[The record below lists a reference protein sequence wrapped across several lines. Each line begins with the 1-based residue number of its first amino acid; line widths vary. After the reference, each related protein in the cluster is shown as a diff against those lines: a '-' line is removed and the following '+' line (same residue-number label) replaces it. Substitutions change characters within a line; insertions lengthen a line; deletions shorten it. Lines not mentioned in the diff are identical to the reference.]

1 MCCGKSASSEYKANM
16 IIDAHAHIFA
26 QPVIA
31 NVSGRPALVDKLHL
45 DIAGAQQ
52 RTSPAALQEES
63 RPAGVDACLLLPVAT
78 VDKVRETNVAFRE
91 IAAASDFFFTAGTLH
106 PQFSANK
113 EELLNMSL
121 EGVRAIKLCSFS
133 QGFSVPAAETQ
144 DLFRLIE
151 DMNRLQ
157 DCHFFVILDT
167 LYQPHK
173 FFGTAPEFDTTP
185 AMLGDLVKAYPG
197 VDFLLAHMGGLAAPP
212 EEIVKHLPPAEN
224 LYFDTSCA
232 AYTLSGEDF
241 VDLLKIHGPDH
252 ILFGTDWPWFGH
264 RRELELLDMLLDRAG
279 FGPMEKQKVL
289 CRNAAGLLGTH
300 LPV

>member
-1 MCCGKSASSEYKANM
+1 M
-16 IIDAHAHIFA
+16 IIDAHAHIFSP
-26 QPVIA
+26 PVIA
-31 NVSGRPALVDKLHL
+31 NVSGRPALIDKLHL

-52 RTSPAALQEES
+52 RTSPSALQEES

-78 VDKVRETNVAFRE
+78 VDKVRETNAAFRE
-91 IAAASDFFFTAGTLH
+91 IAAAEDFFFPAGTLH
-106 PQFSANK
+106 PQFSANE
-113 EELLNMSL
+113 EELLSMYL

-133 QGFSVPAAETQ
+133 QGFSIPAAETQ

-151 DMNRLQ
+151 VTNRLP
-157 DCHFFVILDT
+157 DRHFFVILDT

-185 AMLGDLVKAYPG
+185 AMLGDLVKTYPG

-212 EEIVKHLPPAEN
+212 EEIFTHLPPAKN

-232 AYTLSGEDF
+232 AYTLSEKDF

-252 ILFGTDWPWFGH
+252 IVFGTDWPWFGH
-264 RRELELLDMLLDRAG
+264 RRELKLLTMLLDLAG
-279 FGPMEKQKVL
+279 FGPEDKQKVF
-289 CRNAAGLLGTH
+289 CRNAASLLGVH
-300 LPV
+300 LSE

>member
-1 MCCGKSASSEYKANM
+1 M

-26 QPVIA
+26 PQVIA
-31 NVSGRPALVDKLHL
+31 NVSGRPALIDTLHL
-45 DIAGAQQ
+45 DILGAQQ

-78 VDKVRETNVAFRE
+78 VDKVREVNVAFRE
-91 IAAASDFFFTAGTLH
+91 MAAATDFFFTAGTLH
-106 PQFSANK
+106 PQFPANE
-113 EELLNMSL
+113 EELLRMSS

-144 DLFRLIE
+144 DLFQLIE
-151 DMNRLQ
+151 DTNRFHNG
-157 DCHFFVILDT
+157 HFFVILDT

-185 AMLGDLVKAYPG
+185 AMLGDLVKTYPS

-212 EEIVKHLPPAEN
+212 EEIVKHLPPAKN

-232 AYTLSGEDF
+232 AYTLSEKDF
-241 VDLLKIHGPDH
+241 VSLLEIHGPDH
-252 ILFGTDWPWFGH
+252 IIFGTDWPWFGH
-264 RRELELLDMLLDRAG
+264 RRELKLLDMLLDRAG
-279 FGPMEKQKVL
+279 FQPEDKQKVFS
-289 CRNAAGLLGTH
+289 RNAAGLLGM
-300 LPV
+300 PFPEPR

>member
-1 MCCGKSASSEYKANM
+1 M

-26 QPVIA
+26 PQVIA
-31 NVSGRPALVDKLHL
+31 NVSGRPALIDALHL

-78 VDKVRETNVAFRE
+78 VDKVREVNLAFRE
-91 IAAASDFFFTAGTLH
+91 IAAATDGLFRAGTLH
-106 PQFSANK
+106 PQFTANE
-113 EELLNMSL
+113 EELIKMSL

-151 DMNRLQ
+151 ERNRLQ
-157 DCHFFVILDT
+157 NGHFFVILDT
-167 LYQPHK
+167 LYQAHT

-197 VDFLLAHMGGLAAPP
+197 VDFLLAHMGGLAAPSK
-212 EEIVKHLPPAEN
+212 EIFQNLPPAGN
-224 LYFDTSCA
+224 LYFDTSGA
-232 AYTLSGEDF
+232 AYTLPAEDF
-241 VDLLKIHGPDH
+241 IELLKIHGADH
-252 ILFGTDWPWFGH
+252 IIFGTDWPWFGH
-264 RRELELLDMLLDRAG
+264 RRELELLDMLLERAG
-279 FGPMEKQKVL
+279 FQPEDKQKVF
-289 CRNAAGLLGTH
+289 CRNAAGLLGIH
-300 LPV
+300 LSEPR